1 MIFLDSSDLSLAKF
15 SDFEKTKQIWMKM
28 SNIRILFILEF
39 QLTMFRVPSLCITD
53 TFFNTIDSYPN
64 IIRNLYLKILIL
76 ILGSIEVRP
85 VKNNSFSRNII
96 LSMCHTHFYQHKNTN
111 WAVPHSLTIPCNIS
125 FCICHNG
132 GWRHS
137 VFPFS
142 TETSHLFIWTAN
154 NSVFLIRKCKLP

>member
-1 MIFLDSSDLSLAKF
+1 
-15 SDFEKTKQIWMKM
+15 MKM

-76 ILGSIEVRP
+76 ITGVNRGQTSHKQQFFQE
-85 VKNNSFSRNII
+85 
-96 LSMCHTHFYQHKNTN
+96 HHFKH
-111 WAVPHSLTIPCNIS
+111 VPHPFLSTHKYKLSCATLTYPLYIS

-132 GWRHS
+132 GWCHS

-142 TETSHLFIWTAN
+142 TGTSHLLI
-154 NSVFLIRKCKLP
+154 SVCLSVCCLVSIQRKKW